1 MAPGY
6 ANFSRTFI
14 DRPILAAVLSIVIF
28 VAGLIA
34 IPNLPITEY
43 PEVVPPTVQ
52 VTAIFPGANPKII
65 ANTVAAPLE
74 EAINGVENMIY
85 MKSASASDGTVVL
98 SVTFALGTD
107 IDTAAMQVQ
116 NRVAQALP
124 RLPEA
129 VRALGVTTAKVSPNI
144 TMVVH
149 LISPD
154 GRYDGLYLSN
164 FANLNVRDELARLP
178 GVGSAQAFGAG
189 VYAMRIW
196 VDPDQAAS
204 RGLTALDIVG
214 AIREQNIQVSAGA
227 IGVSPQ
233 PSGSSV
239 QLLVNARGRL
249 ETPEQFGAIVLKND
263 ADGAITRL
271 RDVARVELGANTYA
285 LNSLINNE
293 EAAAVAIFEAPGAN
307 SIALSDAVR
316 ATMAELKKDFPEGV
330 DYAIAFDPTVFV
342 RASIDS
348 VIKTLLEAVLLVV
361 VVVVVFLQ
369 TWRAS
374 IIPLLAVP
382 VSIVGTFAVLFVL
395 GYSINV
401 LTLFGLVLA
410 IGIVV
415 DDAIVVVENVE
426 RHIENGLSP
435 RDAAHK
441 AMGEVSGPIVA
452 ISLVLAAV
460 FVPLAFIDGV
470 TGQFYRQFAV
480 TIATA
485 VLISGINSLTLS
497 PALAAALLK
506 PHGAKKDAL
515 TRAIDR
521 LFGRF
526 FHWFNA
532 KFKRGSDRYS
542 SRIGGTVARAPR
554 LLMVYAVLVGVTV
567 LGFTQVPGGFI
578 PTQDKQYLFAGV
590 QLPEGATLE
599 RTEAAM
605 KRMGEIALATPGV
618 ANVVQFPGLNAVH
631 FVGTPNVGVMF
642 IGLDPPGDLPKPAAA
657 IAGELTAQFGV
668 IQDGMAFAFMPPPV
682 NGFGNA
688 AGIEAYVQDRQRIGF
703 GELNTATQAFVGAIS
718 QVPGF
723 GPGSAFSSFQAN
735 VPQLDAVVDRDKIK
749 ESGLA
754 LTDVF
759 DTLQIYLGSAYV
771 NDFNMFGRT
780 YQVFVQADAPFRDDV
795 GDVARLMVRND
806 QGQMVPLGSVVEMVP
821 SFGPDPVIRYN
832 GYPAADVSASPFD
845 PSAVSSSDAVRIA
858 SEVAAQV
865 LPRGMTLEFTGLTYQ
880 QVNQSLA
887 HLLVLPLSVL
897 LVYLVLAALY
907 ESWSLPLAV
916 ILIVPMCLLSAI
928 GSIWTLNM
936 INGLWFGA
944 QIGLGWINPMT
955 AAPPTII
962 DMNVFT
968 QIGLVVLM
976 GLACK
981 NAILI
986 VEFAIDLE
994 RQGRSIV
1001 EAAVEACRL
1010 RLRPILMT
1018 SFAFTAGVL
1027 PLVFASGAGAEVR
1040 HVMGV
1045 TVFFGMLGVTFFGLF
1060 FTPVFYVVIRKWVER
1075 QKARRAATLA
1085 EENAHA

>member
-1 MAPGY
+1 MAH
-6 ANFSRTFI
+6 ADLSRIFV

-43 PEVVPPTVQ
+43 PEVSPPTVQ
-52 VTAIFPGANPKII
+52 VTAIYPGANPKTI
-65 ANTVAAPLE
+65 ADTVAAPLE

-85 MKSASASDGTVVL
+85 MKSAASSDGTL
-98 SVTFALGTD
+98 SLSITFKLGTD
-107 IDTAAMQVQ
+107 IDLAAMQVQ
-116 NRVAQALP
+116 NRVNQALP
-124 RLPEA
+124 RLPES
-129 VRALGVTTAKVSPNI
+129 VRQLGVTTAKASPNI

-149 LISPD
+149 IVSPD

-164 FANLNVRDELARLP
+164 FATLNVKDELARLD
-178 GVGSAQAFGAG
+178 GVGQAQAFGAG
-189 VYAMRIW
+189 NYAMRIW
-196 VDPDQAAS
+196 IDPDQAAQ

-214 AIREQNIQVSAGA
+214 AIREQNVQVSAGA
-227 IGVSPQ
+227 IGASPQ
-233 PSGSSV
+233 PAGASI

-249 ETPEQFGAIVLKND
+249 ESAEEFGDIVLKTGDN
-263 ADGAITRL
+263 GAITRL
-271 RDVARVELGANTYA
+271 RDVARVELGSNTYA
-285 LNSLINNE
+285 LNSYLNNQQ
-293 EAAAVAIFEAPGAN
+293 AAAVVIFEAPGAN

-316 ATMAELKKDFPEGV
+316 ARMAELAKTFPEG
-330 DYAIAFDPTVFV
+330 IAWEVAYDPTVFV
-342 RASIDS
+342 RKSIDS
-348 VIKTLLEAVLLVV
+348 VIMTLLEAIALVV

-382 VSIVGTFAVLFVL
+382 VSIVGTFAVLLLL

-426 RHIENGLSP
+426 RHIEEGMKPL
-435 RDAAHK
+435 DAAHK
-441 AMGEVSGPIVA
+441 AMQEVSGPIVA

-460 FVPLAFIDGV
+460 FVPIAFIDGV

-480 TIATA
+480 TIAVS
-485 VLISGINSLTLS
+485 VLISAFNSLTLS
-497 PALAAALLK
+497 PALSAVLLK
-506 PHGAKKDAL
+506 PQGAKKDRLARL
-515 TRAIDR
+515 IDR
-521 LFGRF
+521 VLGRF
-526 FHWFNA
+526 FNWFNA
-532 KFKRGSDRYS
+532 KFKRSSERYS
-542 SRIGGTVARAPR
+542 GRIGGTIARAPR
-554 LLMVYAVLVGVTV
+554 LLVIYGLLLVATV
-567 LGFTQVPGGFI
+567 FGFLQVPAGFI

-618 ANVVQFPGLNAVH
+618 ADVVQFPGLNAIH
-631 FVGTPNVGVMF
+631 FVSTPNVGVMF
-642 IGLDPPGDLPKPAAA
+642 VGLDEPHLLPKPAAA
-657 IAGELTAQFGV
+657 IAGELTAKFGG

-682 NGFGNA
+682 FGYGNA
-688 AGIEAYVQDRQRIGF
+688 AGVEAYVQDRQRMGY
-703 GELNTATQAFVGAIS
+703 GELNQQTQAFAGAIS
-718 QVPGF
+718 QLPGF

-735 VPQLDAVVDRDKIK
+735 VPQIDAVVDRSKVK
-749 ESGLA
+749 ESGLR

-759 DTLQIYLGSAYV
+759 DTLQVYLGSAYV
-771 NDFNMFGRT
+771 NDFNLFGRT
-780 YQVFVQADAPFRDDV
+780 FSVYAQADAGFRDEV
-795 GDVARLMVRND
+795 GDVARLQVRND

-821 SFGPDPVIRYN
+821 SFGPDPVVRYN
-832 GYPAADVSASPFD
+832 GYPAADVTATPFSTDVSAAA
-845 PSAVSSSDAVRIA
+845 AVQMARATAD
-858 SEVAAQV
+858 QV
-865 LPRGMTLEFTGLTYQ
+865 LPRGMTMEFTGLTYQ
-880 QVNQSLA
+880 QVNQGIA
-887 HLLVLPLSVL
+887 QFLVLPLCVL

-916 ILIVPMCLLSAI
+916 ILIVPMCMLSAF
-928 GSIWTLNM
+928 GGIWVLNM

-986 VEFAIDLE
+986 VEFARDLE
-994 RQGRSIV
+994 EQGRGIV
-1001 EAAVEACRL
+1001 DAAVEACRL

-1018 SFAFTAGVL
+1018 SFAFCAGVL

-1060 FTPVFYVVIRKWVER
+1060 FTPVFYVVIRKLVER
-1075 QKARRAATLA
+1075 RRARLAAA
-1085 EENAHA
+1085 EEAPAHA

>member
-1 MAPGY
+1 MAAGHTD
-6 ANFSRTFI
+6 FSRVFV

-34 IPNLPITEY
+34 IPNLPVTEY
-43 PEVVPPTVQ
+43 PEVAPPTIQ
-52 VTAIFPGANPKII
+52 VTAIYPGANPKTI
-65 ANTVAAPLE
+65 ADTVAAPLE
-74 EAINGVENMIY
+74 ETINGVENMIY
-85 MKSASASDGTVVL
+85 MKSAASSDGTVQL
-98 SVTFALGTD
+98 TITFKLGTD
-107 IDTAAMQVQ
+107 IDLAAMQVQ

-124 RLPEA
+124 RLPDA
-129 VRALGVTTAKVSPNI
+129 VRALGVTTAKASPNI

-149 LISPD
+149 IVSPD

-164 FANLNVRDELARLP
+164 FATLNVKDELARLD
-178 GVGSAQAFGAG
+178 GVGQAQAFGAG
-189 VYAMRIW
+189 NYAMRIW
-196 VDPDQAAS
+196 IDPDQAAN
-204 RGLTALDIVG
+204 RGLTALDIIG
-214 AIREQNIQVSAGA
+214 AIQEQNIQVSAGA
-227 IGVSPQ
+227 IGASPQ
-233 PSGSSV
+233 PAGATT

-249 ETPEQFGAIVLKND
+249 ETPEEFGAIVLKTGTN
-263 ADGAITRL
+263 GAVTRL
-271 RDVARVELGANTYA
+271 RDVARVELGSNTYA
-285 LNSLINNE
+285 LNSYLNNE
-293 EAAAVAIFEAPGAN
+293 QAAAVVIFEAPGAN

-316 ATMAELKKDFPEGV
+316 AKMAELEKTFPEGV
-330 DYAIAFDPTVFV
+330 SWDVAYDPTVFV
-342 RASIDS
+342 RKSVDS
-348 VIKTLLEAVLLVV
+348 VVTTLLEAVLLVV
-361 VVVVVFLQ
+361 LVVVVFLQ

-382 VSIVGTFAVLFVL
+382 VSIVGTFAVLLLL

-426 RHIENGLSP
+426 RHIEDGLSP
-435 RDAAHK
+435 IDAAHK
-441 AMGEVSGPIVA
+441 AMSEVSGPIIA

-460 FVPLAFIDGV
+460 FVPIAFIDGV

-480 TIATA
+480 TIAA
-485 VLISGINSLTLS
+485 SVLISAFNSLTLS
-497 PALAAALLK
+497 PALAAVLLQ

-515 TRAIDR
+515 ARGIDR
-521 LFGRF
+521 VFGRF
-526 FHWFNA
+526 FAWFNA
-532 KFKRGSDRYS
+532 KFKRGGDGYS
-542 SRIGGTVARAPR
+542 GRIGGTIKRSSR
-554 LLMVYAVLVGVTV
+554 LLVVYAVLVGVTV
-567 LGFTQVPGGFI
+567 LGFFQIPGGFI

-618 ANVVQFPGLNAVH
+618 KDVVQFPGLNAVH
-631 FVGTPNVGVMF
+631 FVSTPNVGVMF
-642 IGLDPPGDLPKPAAA
+642 VGLDEPHRLPKPAAA
-657 IAGELTAQFGV
+657 IAGELTAKFGA

-682 NGFGNA
+682 FGYGNA
-688 AGIEAYVQDRQRIGF
+688 AGVEAYVQDRQRLGY
-703 GELNTATQAFVGAIS
+703 GELNANTQMLTGAIS
-718 QVPGF
+718 QQPGF

-735 VPQLDAVVDRDKIK
+735 VPQIDAVVDRDKVK
-749 ESGLA
+749 EGGLA
-754 LTDVF
+754 LTDVYN
-759 DTLQIYLGSAYV
+759 TLQVYLGSAYV
-771 NDFNMFGRT
+771 NDFNLFGRT
-780 YQVFVQADAPFRDDV
+780 YSVYAQADAPFRDEV
-795 GDVARLMVRND
+795 GDVARLQVRNA
-806 QGQMVPLGSVVEMVP
+806 QGEMVPLGSVVEMVP

-832 GYPAADVSASPFD
+832 GYPAADLSASPFD
-845 PSAVSSSDAVRIA
+845 PMAVSSTDAVRIA
-858 SEVAAQV
+858 EQTAAQV
-865 LPRGMTLEFTGLTYQ
+865 LPRGMQLEFTGLTYQ
-880 QVNQSLA
+880 QVNQGVA
-887 HLLVLPLSVL
+887 QYLVFPLCVL

-916 ILIVPMCLLSAI
+916 ILIVPMCMLSAF
-928 GSIWTLNM
+928 GGIWVLNL

-994 RQGRSIV
+994 KAGRGIV
-1001 EAAVEACRL
+1001 EAAIEACRL

-1018 SFAFTAGVL
+1018 SFAFIAGVL
-1027 PLVFASGAGAEVR
+1027 PLVFAGGAGAEVR

-1060 FTPVFYVVIRKWVER
+1060 FTPVFYVVIRTMVENR
-1075 QKARRAATLA
+1075 KARRAVALL
-1085 EENAHA
+1085 EESSHA

>member
-1 MAPGY
+1 MAH
-6 ANFSRTFI
+6 ADLSRIFV

-43 PEVVPPTVQ
+43 PEVSPPTVQ
-52 VTAIFPGANPKII
+52 VTAIYPGANPKTI
-65 ANTVAAPLE
+65 ADTVAAPLE

-85 MKSASASDGTVVL
+85 MKSAASSDGTL
-98 SVTFALGTD
+98 SLSITFKLGTD
-107 IDTAAMQVQ
+107 IDLAAMQVQ
-116 NRVAQALP
+116 NRVNQALP
-124 RLPEA
+124 RLPES
-129 VRALGVTTAKVSPNI
+129 VRQLGVTTAKASPNI

-149 LISPD
+149 IVSPD

-164 FANLNVRDELARLP
+164 FATLNVKDELARLD
-178 GVGSAQAFGAG
+178 GVGQAQAFGAG
-189 VYAMRIW
+189 NYAMRVWI
-196 VDPDQAAS
+196 DPDQAAQ

-214 AIREQNIQVSAGA
+214 AIREQNVQVSAGA
-227 IGVSPQ
+227 IGASPQ
-233 PSGSSV
+233 PAGASV

-249 ETPEQFGAIVLKND
+249 ESAEEFGDIVLKTGDN
-263 ADGAITRL
+263 GAVTRL
-271 RDVARVELGANTYA
+271 RDVARVELGSNTYA
-285 LNSLINNE
+285 LNSYLNNQQ
-293 EAAAVAIFEAPGAN
+293 AAAVVIFEAPGAN

-316 ATMAELKKDFPEGV
+316 ARMAELERTFPEGISWEV
-330 DYAIAFDPTVFV
+330 AYDPTVFV
-342 RASIDS
+342 RKSIDS
-348 VIKTLLEAVLLVV
+348 VIMTLLEAIALVV
-361 VVVVVFLQ
+361 IVVVVFLQ

-382 VSIVGTFAVLFVL
+382 VSIVGTFAVLLLL

-426 RHIENGLSP
+426 RHIEEGMKPLA
-435 RDAAHK
+435 AAHK
-441 AMGEVSGPIVA
+441 AMQEVSGPIVA

-460 FVPLAFIDGV
+460 FVPIAFIDGV

-480 TIATA
+480 TIAVS
-485 VLISGINSLTLS
+485 VLISAFNSLTLS
-497 PALAAALLK
+497 PALSAVLLK
-506 PHGAKKDAL
+506 PHGAKKDRLARL
-515 TRAIDR
+515 IDR
-521 LFGRF
+521 VLGRF
-526 FHWFNA
+526 FNWFNA
-532 KFKRGSDRYS
+532 KFKRSSERYS
-542 SRIGGTVARAPR
+542 GRIGGTIARAPR
-554 LLMVYAVLVGVTV
+554 LLVIYGLLLVATV
-567 LGFTQVPGGFI
+567 FGFLQVPAGFI

-590 QLPEGATLE
+590 QLPEGASLE

-618 ANVVQFPGLNAVH
+618 ADVVQFPGLNAIH
-631 FVGTPNVGVMF
+631 FVSTPNVGVMF
-642 IGLDPPGDLPKPAAA
+642 IGLDEPHLLPKPAAA
-657 IAGELTAQFGV
+657 IAGELTAKFGG

-682 NGFGNA
+682 FGYGNA
-688 AGIEAYVQDRQRIGF
+688 AGVEAYVQDRQRMGY
-703 GELNTATQAFVGAIS
+703 GDLNQQTQAFAGAIS
-718 QVPGF
+718 QLPGF

-735 VPQLDAVVDRDKIK
+735 VPQIDAVVDRSKVK
-749 ESGLA
+749 ESGLR

-759 DTLQIYLGSAYV
+759 DTLQVYLGSAYV
-771 NDFNMFGRT
+771 NDFNLFGRT
-780 YQVFVQADAPFRDDV
+780 FSVYAQADAGFRDEV
-795 GDVARLMVRND
+795 GDVARLQVRND

-821 SFGPDPVIRYN
+821 SFGPDPVVRYN
-832 GYPAADVSASPFD
+832 GYPAADVTATPFSTDVSAAA
-845 PSAVSSSDAVRIA
+845 AVQMARATAD
-858 SEVAAQV
+858 QV
-865 LPRGMTLEFTGLTYQ
+865 LPRGMTMEFTGLTYQ
-880 QVNQSLA
+880 QVNQGIA
-887 HLLVLPLSVL
+887 QFLVLPLCVL

-916 ILIVPMCLLSAI
+916 ILIVPMCMLSAF
-928 GSIWTLNM
+928 GGIWVLNM

-986 VEFAIDLE
+986 VEFARDLE
-994 RQGRSIV
+994 EQGRGIV
-1001 EAAVEACRL
+1001 DAAVEACRL

-1018 SFAFTAGVL
+1018 SFAFCAGVL

-1060 FTPVFYVVIRKWVER
+1060 FTPVFYVVIRKLVER
-1075 QKARRAATLA
+1075 RRARLAAA
-1085 EENAHA
+1085 EEAPAHA

>member
-1 MAPGY
+1 MSPGH
-6 ANFSRTFI
+6 ANLSRIFV

-34 IPNLPITEY
+34 IPNLPVTEY
-43 PEVVPPTVQ
+43 PEVAPPTVQ
-52 VTAIFPGANPKII
+52 VTAIYPGANPKTI
-65 ANTVAAPLE
+65 ADTVAAPLE
-74 EAINGVENMIY
+74 EAVNGVENMIY
-85 MKSASASDGTVVL
+85 MKSAAASDGTMVL

-107 IDTAAMQVQ
+107 IDLAAMQVQ

-129 VRALGVTTAKVSPNI
+129 VRQLGVTTAKVSPNI

-149 LISPD
+149 LTSPD

-189 VYAMRIW
+189 VYAMRVWI
-196 VDPDQAAS
+196 DPDQAAN

-214 AIREQNIQVSAGA
+214 AIREQNVQVSAGA
-227 IGVSPQ
+227 IGASPQ
-233 PSGSSV
+233 PDGATV

-249 ETPEQFGAIVLKND
+249 ETPEQFGAIVLRTGD
-263 ADGAITRL
+263 DGAVTRL
-271 RDVARVELGANTYA
+271 RDVARVELGSNTYA
-285 LNSLINNE
+285 LNSLLDNE
-293 EAAAVAIFEAPGAN
+293 EAAAVVIFEAPGAN

-316 ATMAELKKDFPEGV
+316 ATMAELKDGFPEGV
-330 DYAIAFDPTVFV
+330 DYAIAYDPTVFV

-348 VIKTLLEAVLLVV
+348 VIMTLLEAVLLVV
-361 VVVVVFLQ
+361 IVVVVFLQ

-382 VSIVGTFAVLFVL
+382 VSIVGTFAVLLVL

-426 RHIENGLSP
+426 RHIEEGLSP

-441 AMGEVSGPIVA
+441 AMSEVSGPIVA

-460 FVPLAFIDGV
+460 FVPIAFIDGV

-480 TIATA
+480 TIAVS
-485 VLISGINSLTLS
+485 VLISAVNSLTLS
-497 PALAAALLK
+497 PALAAVLLK
-506 PHGAKKDAL
+506 PQGAPKDAL
-515 TRAIDR
+515 ARAIDR
-521 LFGRF
+521 VFGRF
-526 FHWFNA
+526 FVWFNA
-532 KFKRGSDRYS
+532 KFKHSSDRYAG
-542 SRIGGTVARAPR
+542 RIGGTIARAPR
-554 LLMVYAVLVGVTV
+554 LLVLYAGLAAVTV
-567 LGFTQVPGGFI
+567 LGFTQIPGGFI

-618 ANVVQFPGLNAVH
+618 ASVVQFPGLNAIH
-631 FVGTPNVGVMF
+631 FVSTPNVGVMF

-657 IAGELTAQFGV
+657 LAGELTAKFGA

-682 NGFGNA
+682 TGFGNA
-688 AGIEAYVQDRQRIGF
+688 AGVEAYVQDRQRAGYR
-703 GELNTATQAFVGAIS
+703 ELNAATQAFTAAIS
-718 QVPGF
+718 QQPGF
-723 GPGSAFSSFQAN
+723 GQGSAFSSFQAN
-735 VPQLDAVVDRDKIK
+735 VPQLDAVVDRDRVKQQ
-749 ESGLA
+749 GLA

-771 NDFNMFGRT
+771 NDFNLFGRT
-780 YQVFVQADAPFRDDV
+780 YAVYAQADAPFRNDV
-795 GDVARLMVRND
+795 ADVARLKVRNA
-806 QGQMVPLGSVVEMVP
+806 QGQMVPLGSVVELVP
-821 SFGPDPVIRYN
+821 SVGPDPVVRYN

-845 PSAVSSSDAVRIA
+845 PTAVSSADAVRIA
-858 SEVAAQV
+858 RETAAQV
-865 LPRGMTLEFTGLTYQ
+865 LPRGMALEFTGLTYQ
-880 QVNQSLA
+880 QINQGIA
-887 HLLVLPLSVL
+887 QFLVLPLCVL

-916 ILIVPMCLLSAI
+916 ILIVPLCLLSAL
-928 GSIWTLNM
+928 GAIWVLNM

-944 QIGLGWINPMT
+944 QIGLGWIDPMT

-986 VEFAIDLE
+986 VEFARDLE
-994 RQGRSIV
+994 AQGRGIV
-1001 EAAVEACRL
+1001 EAAIEACRL

-1018 SFAFTAGVL
+1018 SFAFCAGVL

-1060 FTPVFYVVIRKWVER
+1060 FTPVFYVVIRKLVTRRE
-1075 QKARRAATLA
+1075 ARRNGHDREAMS
-1085 EENAHA
+1085 HA